1 MTGQPKRIHTPAD
14 VPSDDSPNLRMAPR
28 ESAEEL
34 AHRFEREQRAAQLKR
49 EDTLSG
55 SLAPFRVGSVP
66 YLNAVPLTRGLEE
79 QIIFVT
85 PSKLAEM
92 LQRDEL
98 DAALVSVTEVL
109 FNDRYDVLDGIAV
122 ASLGEVKSVLLAH
135 RKPIDE
141 AREVYCDTASLTSV
155 NLLRVLLAERGL
167 RPEFKP
173 LPSYDFTA
181 LPDCALLIGDRALD
195 FLRGPH
201 EHQVLDLGAAWY
213 ELTRLPFVY
222 AVWALRRGV
231 ENSQLR
237 RQLRE
242 AKSFGLETLDYIISS
257 RNEYDYEF
265 RKDYLGWH
273 IHFHLGADERNG
285 LNRFIGLLRKHGM
298 GPVYEPRFVT

>member
-1 MTGQPKRIHTPAD
+1 MAAPE
-14 VPSDDSPNLRMAPR
+14 SP
-28 ESAEEL
+28 EEL
-34 AHRFEREQRAAQLKR
+34 AHRFEREQRAVQLQR
-49 EDTLSG
+49 EDNLSE

-109 FNDRYDVLDGIAV
+109 FNDRYDILDGIAV
-122 ASLGEVKSVLLAH
+122 ASLGEVKSVFLAY
-135 RKPIDE
+135 RQPIE
-141 AREVYCDTASLTSV
+141 EMKEVFCDTASLASV

-173 LPSYDFTA
+173 LAGYEAASM
-181 LPDCALLIGDRALD
+181 PDHTMLIGDRALD
-195 FLRGPH
+195 FLRAPRQH
-201 EHQVLDLGAAWY
+201 EIWDLGAAWY
-213 ELTRLPFVY
+213 EDTGLPFVY
-222 AVWALRRGV
+222 AVWALRRGI
-231 ENSQLR
+231 ENSRLR

-242 AKSFGLETLDYIISS
+242 AKSFGLDTLDSIISS
-257 RNEYDYEF
+257 RSEYDYDF

-273 IHFHLGADERNG
+273 IHYHLSTDEKRG
-285 LNRFIGLLRKHGM
+285 LAKFIELLRKHGL
-298 GPVYEPRFVT
+298 GPVHEPRFVV